1 MPNKAQAEKYLRA
14 SRRRQMRNKPIRTR
28 ARTTMR
34 AALEALDAAAGS
46 GEWEAADAAI
56 GSAVRALDAA
66 ATGGVIHANNAA
78 RRKSRLLRRY
88 STLRNPDD
96 VAKRPRTRP
105 PEPAKE
111 SATA

>member
-1 MPNKAQAEKYLRA
+1 
-14 SRRRQMRNKPIRTR
+14 MRNKPIRTR

-96 VAKRPRTRP
+96 VAKRPHTRP

>member
-14 SRRRQMRNKPIRTR
+14 SRRRQLRNKPIRTR

-34 AALEALDAAAGS
+34 AALEALDAAADS
-46 GEWEAADAAI
+46 GEWDAADAAI
-56 GSAVRALDAA
+56 GSAVQALDQGAV
-66 ATGGVIHANNAA
+66 GGVIHANNAA

-88 STLRNPDD
+88 STLRYPD
-96 VAKRPRTRP
+96 RTRRP
-105 PEPAKE
+105 HTRAPEPAKE